1 MKLFIELYLAFIS
14 YIRNRVSNRQFLVIS
29 AIMVGVTAGIA
40 AVVLKT
46 AVHYIQSFLTY
57 DFKFR
62 YHNYLYLIFPF
73 IGILLT
79 VFFIKY
85 FLKSPF
91 GKGAS
96 HILFFISKKMSL
108 LDRETT
114 YSHIVTS
121 ALTVGFGGS
130 AGLEAPILVTGAA
143 IGSNYGR
150 INMFDYKDR
159 TLLLACGSAAG
170 IAAVFNAPIA
180 GVMFA
185 IEVLLSEATV
195 AAIIP
200 ILISAA
206 SGALCS
212 KILLQEKILFS
223 FTELLPFNYNN
234 VPYYIVL
241 GLAAGIISL
250 YYAKV
255 FFKVESLF
263 KKIQHKTFFKVL
275 IGGLILGVLVFLF
288 PPLFGEGYES
298 IKLIATG
305 QSSKLIENSILSEY
319 SHNEWFLLIFIGV
332 IIFIKAI
339 ATSVTMHSGG
349 NGGNF
354 APSLFVGAFLG
365 YFFSRFIN
373 LLNISTLPEANFT
386 LVGMAGILSGVMYAP
401 LTGIFLIAELTRGYD
416 LMIPLMIVSSI
427 AYIIVRHFE
436 PYSMDTKDL
445 ARQGILHSANKDLS
459 ILSFMDKDE
468 IIEKD
473 FKTILNTSSLRELE
487 NLIAHSKRNIFPV
500 VDKENNFLGIISLD
514 NIREILFEL
523 ESYEEL
529 LAIEFMSKS
538 PVVIDYNEDLTSM
551 MFKFDQT
558 NAWNLPVLKDG
569 KYVGFISKSTIL
581 TKYRKQLL
589 ENYREK

>member
-1 MKLFIELYLAFIS
+1 MRLLFELYFSAIKF
-14 YIRNRVSNRQFLVIS
+14 IRNRVSNRQFLIIS
-29 AIMVGVTAGIA
+29 AIMVGITAGIA

-46 AVHYIQSFLTY
+46 TVHYIQSFLTY
-57 DFKFR
+57 DFKFK

-79 VFFIKY
+79 VLFIKY

-96 HILFFISKKMSL
+96 HILFHISKKLSFI
-108 LDRETT
+108 DKETT
-114 YSHIVTS
+114 YSHIITS

-150 INMFDYKDR
+150 INMFDYKER

-212 KILLQEKILFS
+212 KILLQENILFS

-241 GLAAGIISL
+241 GFAAGIISL

-255 FFKVESLF
+255 FFKVEGLF

-288 PPLFGEGYES
+288 PPLFGEGYQS

-305 QSSKLIENSILSEY
+305 QSSKLIENSILSQY
-319 SHNEWFLLIFIGV
+319 STNEWFLLMFIGV

-401 LTGIFLIAELTRGYD
+401 LTGIFLIAELTQGYD

-445 ARQGILHSANKDLS
+445 ARQGILHSANKDIS

-473 FKTILNTSSLRELE
+473 FKTILNTSTLKELE

-500 VDKENNFLGIISLD
+500 LDNENNFLGIISLD